1 MNQELVRSN
10 LQEALPENGM
20 LFVRTEG
27 ILHTMVRA
35 PIILAGLIVM
45 ILMNPVQNSFSSTK
59 TLDMII
65 YPDGSTHVSSEIEVD
80 PLEPDFI
87 LDLFGKTIDNFVVI
101 GESEFLLDFDVMD
114 NTAIIE
120 TFGSSSI
127 SLEYDIHDLVS
138 KESRIW
144 TFTIESPTQY
154 SLTMPYN
161 TVIVGMSSL
170 PVSMDFVNE
179 QTRLI
184 LPSGPSEIN
193 YVFGTQDIPLSPS
206 TNFEIDNSILLIAG
220 AIVAAGVIVATI
232 VKKSHK
238 TLPKN
243 ETISQ
248 QPEEHLDTET
258 IFNAKP
264 DLRED
269 DKELIKFLSENDGKA
284 LESELRK
291 KFLLPRTTMW
301 RAVKRLERQGIIEI
315 EKKELQNLVKLKK
328 KLEDEE

>member
-20 LFVRTEG
+20 LFVRTES
-27 ILHTMVRA
+27 ILQTMVRTT
-35 PIILAGLIVM
+35 IILAGLMVM
-45 ILMNPVQNSFSSTK
+45 ILMNPVQNSFSTTK

-65 YPDGSTHVSSEIEVD
+65 YPDGSTHVSSEVEVD

-87 LDLFGKTIDNFVVI
+87 LDLFGKTIDNFVAI
-101 GESEFLLDFDVMD
+101 GENGFLLDFEVID

-127 SLEYDIHDLVS
+127 TLEYDIHDLVS

-144 TFTIESPTQY
+144 TFTLESPTQY
-154 SLTMPYN
+154 SLTMPQN
-161 TVIVGMSSL
+161 IVIIGMSSL

-179 QTRLI
+179 QTRLV

-193 YVFGTQDIPLSPS
+193 YVFGTQDVTLPPT
-206 TNFEIDNSILLIAG
+206 TNFEFDNSILLIVG
-220 AIVAAGVIVATI
+220 AIVAAGIIGAIIVT
-232 VKKSHK
+232 KSHK
-238 TLPKN
+238 TSPKN
-243 ETISQ
+243 ESIQ
-248 QPEEHLDTET
+248 KEPQEKLDTET
-258 IFNAKP
+258 IFKAKP

-328 KLEDEE
+328 TLEDEE